1 LEHWNRRRNSQEN
14 DQTQSSPKKGNGGL
28 NPAEHLD
35 WIPRRA
41 GGFAARNWDKHW
53 NYLFDLIAIIL
64 ETVTDPF
71 FSVTVRIR
79 IGRILG
85 ICLHSAGKGVLFKE
99 FPIKETIF
107 RAPTA
112 FACWVVVSTNFA

>member
-1 LEHWNRRRNSQEN
+1 
-14 DQTQSSPKKGNGGL
+14 
-28 NPAEHLD
+28 
-35 WIPRRA
+35 
-41 GGFAARNWDKHW
+41 
-53 NYLFDLIAIIL
+53 LIATIL

-71 FSVTVRIR
+71 FSVPVRIR